1 MPAENDPMTPIRKAV
16 LILKDDSAGTSLV
29 RDVIKRCGEYVS
41 AVTSLEAGCLMCAE
55 GEEYRQQTAELD
67 MRRSQCHDALIDAIN
82 ISCRYLVRHYPA
94 DLPPG
99 GIYPEPSHL
108 LDRNRRAIGDWAG
121 RVVSE
126 LFIKRR

>member
-1 MPAENDPMTPIRKAV
+1 MSVENDSLKQIRTAI
-16 LILKDDSAGTSLV
+16 LLLKDDPAGSSFV

-41 AVTSLEAGCLMCAE
+41 AVNTLEAACLMSAE
-55 GEEYRQQTAELD
+55 GEEYRQQTTELD

-82 ISCRYLVRHYPA
+82 ISCRYLARHYPG

-99 GIYPEPSHL
+99 GIYPQPSHL

-121 RVVSE
+121 QVVTQ